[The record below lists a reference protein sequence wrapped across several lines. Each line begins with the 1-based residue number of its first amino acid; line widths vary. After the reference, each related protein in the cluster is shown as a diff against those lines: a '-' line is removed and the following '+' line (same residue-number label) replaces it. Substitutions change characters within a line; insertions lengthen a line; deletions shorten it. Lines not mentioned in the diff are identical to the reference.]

1 MPIDPGA
8 QLLLDVVNAGE
19 LPPIEEMTPEEA
31 RVAHLGLVALQ
42 GEAPEGT
49 KVEERDIAGV
59 PCQVITPD
67 GDGPWPVLVWI
78 HGGGWVIGRAAE
90 STITAQRLA
99 VGAGCV
105 VVNVDY
111 RLAPEHPFPAA
122 PDDCSAVADWVLV
135 HAAEI
140 GGDPARV
147 AVGGDSAGGNLSAV
161 VANEVPGLLFQ
172 LLVYPVVDLT
182 FSSPSMDENAEGY
195 LLTKASMEWFAGH
208 YLAGGGDPKDPR
220 VSPLLAPLDV
230 LAGAPP
236 ALVITAELDPLRDEG
251 EAYAARLAEAGVEA
265 TCTRY
270 DGQIHAFFVLPAVI
284 PEALVA
290 VDEAAHHLRAAF
302 GAS

>member
-49 KVEERDIAGV
+49 TVEERDIAGV

-122 PDDCSAVADWVLV
+122 PDDCSAVAHWVLV

-182 FSSPSMDENAEGY
+182 FSSPSMEENAEGY

-208 YLAGGGDPKDPR
+208 YLAGGGDPEGPTR
-220 VSPLLAPLDV
+220 LAPARPPRRAGRRP
-230 LAGAPP
+230 AGAGHHGRARSP
-236 ALVITAELDPLRDEG
+236 AGRG
-251 EAYAARLAEAGVEA
+251 
-265 TCTRY
+265 
-270 DGQIHAFFVLPAVI
+270 
-284 PEALVA
+284 
-290 VDEAAHHLRAAF
+290 
-302 GAS
+302 